1 MRVIH
6 DNFGSF
12 QANTRELTVAVRND
26 EQLNNLWSFVTIA
39 QGGMLS
45 NIQQVLLPWKKKK
58 RCILPQLRW
67 SSMWRGYLIYF

>member
-12 QANTRELTVAVRND
+12 QANTRELTVVVRND
-26 EQLNNLWSFVTIA
+26 EQLKNLWSFVTIA

-45 NIQQVLLPWKKKK
+45 NTHKVLLPWKKKK
-58 RCILPQLRW
+58 RCILPQLIW
-67 SSMWRGYLIYF
+67 SSMWRSYLIYF